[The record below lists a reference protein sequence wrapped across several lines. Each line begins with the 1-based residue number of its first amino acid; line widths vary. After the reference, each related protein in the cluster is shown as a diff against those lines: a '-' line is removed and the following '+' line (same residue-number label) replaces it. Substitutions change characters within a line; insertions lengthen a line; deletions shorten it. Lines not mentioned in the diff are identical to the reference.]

1 VPVSMCS
8 NSKGS
13 LAWAAR
19 AFMNHGPRCH
29 AQHDKKAKFKV
40 LFLIIPL
47 FDFGWNFEQRRFPN
61 HVWTLDPIRFVINTH
76 CVMQEW

>member
-47 FDFGWNFEQRRFPN
+47 FWFWLKFWAKKISKSYVNIGSNS
-61 HVWTLDPIRFVINTH
+61 
-76 CVMQEW
+76 